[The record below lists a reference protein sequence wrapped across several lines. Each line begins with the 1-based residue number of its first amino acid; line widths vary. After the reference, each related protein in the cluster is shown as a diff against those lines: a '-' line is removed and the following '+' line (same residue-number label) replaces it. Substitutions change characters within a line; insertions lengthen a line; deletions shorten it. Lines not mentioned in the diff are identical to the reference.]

1 MPSIFQPSS
10 VNQAHTSSHTRVC
23 SAGSRTI
30 SMEPDGR
37 FSLPAEFAGA
47 LEATDG
53 VMLVGKGD
61 KFQLWNPGQWQ
72 ARREADRAKMAAIV
86 RGMANSDSNGA
97 DA

>member
-1 MPSIFQPSS
+1 
-10 VNQAHTSSHTRVC
+10 
-23 SAGSRTI
+23 
-30 SMEPDGR
+30 MEPDGR

-72 ARREADRAKMAAIV
+72 ARREADRAKMAAFV